1 MTAYRI
7 DPSLRKP
14 PRPEDVKPKPARISR
29 QKIKRMTSTAEY
41 NALRDIYLEQNP
53 ECAICGRASNQ
64 LHHICRGVHRAGS
77 LRNTDTVLAVCSIEH
92 HDQLERMTV
101 EQQIKLKQ
109 KMVRET
115 IERLRR

>member
-1 MTAYRI
+1 
-7 DPSLRKP
+7 
-14 PRPEDVKPKPARISR
+14 
-29 QKIKRMTSTAEY
+29 MTSYTY
-41 NALRDIYLEQNP
+41 
-53 ECAICGRASNQ
+53 
-64 LHHICRGVHRAGS
+64 
-77 LRNTDTVLAVCSIEH
+77 TVLAVCSIEH